1 MEKNKRKPLNI
12 EIKSFLKSILIKL
25 KIFHFRWDRFYFCN
39 KEILT
44 KIPYKT
50 FEFGIVT
57 KTAF

>member
-1 MEKNKRKPLNI
+1 MSEKRQIDKIKL
-12 EIKSFLKSILIKL
+12 KSFLKSTLTKLI
-25 KIFHFRWDRFYFCN
+25 IFHFRLDRFYFCN

-50 FEFGIVT
+50 FQFGIVT